1 MRSLQKPPVLPRVSL
16 WALSPTPV
24 RQSTRSTAVNLLS
37 GFHSM
42 LSADSLT
49 ALPPPCRPHTF
60 VLLSPPW
67 PLCLCPRL
75 GSPALHSWLGTGCL
89 FCQESPPARDQHIPQ
104 TASGCAPQ
112 AVLITLRFQFLPCLI
127 LSLLLQQDG
136 LLTFLILLAVCV
148 LNNRS
153 APRGVAPQYP
163 STRLP

>member
-112 AVLITLRFQFLPCLI
+112 AVLITLAEIPVS
-127 LSLLLQQDG
+127 SLLDSFFA
-136 LLTFLILLAVCV
+136 LTAGWPPYFPYLV
-148 LNNRS
+148 
-153 APRGVAPQYP
+153 G
-163 STRLP
+163 RLRVK